1 MSEMSNE
8 KSIRLIKY
16 YEDFVLE
23 KGCFGCGRD
32 PSNIFFVKD
41 NYCGRTV
48 CECGSW
54 FARDQNDLP
63 AIMRIRLDL
72 LIFHNGVIS
81 YTVLWKRYN
90 LYEIDLDDL
99 PRFKSMD
106 EVTEF
111 ENVIKNKAELLNIL
125 E

>member
-1 MSEMSNE
+1 MPDISHE

-23 KGCFGCGRD
+23 KGCFGCGKKS
-32 PSNIFFVKD
+32 SNLFFVED

-63 AIMRIRLDL
+63 AIMRIRFNL

-81 YTVLWKRYN
+81 YNILGKRYN
-90 LYEIDLDDL
+90 LYEIDLDDF

-106 EVTEF
+106 EATEF
-111 ENVIKNKAELLNIL
+111 ENMIKNKVELLNIL